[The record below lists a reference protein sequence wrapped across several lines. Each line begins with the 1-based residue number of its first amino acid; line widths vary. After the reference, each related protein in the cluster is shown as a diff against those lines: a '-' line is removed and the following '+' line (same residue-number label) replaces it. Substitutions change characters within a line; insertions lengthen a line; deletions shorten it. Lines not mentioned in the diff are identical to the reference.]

1 MFLVYIL
8 IVVFTLLIS
17 YPIILAYSN
26 NSLIEGLENGDP
38 KSEYKSYNANDPNNA
53 LILAQQNA
61 GNIKVLREQTD
72 KLNDIPETITQMQQ
86 NMSTMQTQIDSITQQ
101 QAQYAQE
108 ISGGDTPPD
117 TSGTEPL
124 TTDDAEEDTEDTED
138 N

>member
-124 TTDDAEEDTEDTED
+124 TTDDVEEDTED